1 MANGVN
7 NRQRMAATMAVI
19 EEGEKASDLLAFV
32 SDDEKALLKSVI
44 DVCLKINPSEREFKL
59 RQQARSQLSSEQWSG
74 LADIHPAWLL
84 EELKTESPRII
95 GIILRYLP
103 SRHVRFLLEHL
114 PPTIRFAI
122 PNVVEAFSV
131 PQPVLDVIRRRFESR
146 FQPLHLSRSIDQFG
160 FDELYYLKGDELE
173 IFFKDLGLQELAM
186 ALHGI
191 SGKSLNVLLNRLSL
205 RDAKRLQQ
213 RMRSLDDVSEVLK
226 RQARYT
232 VLEVEGEHLGPEHL
246 LMEIG
251 LAAFARA
258 VSPANQDLFRRLS
271 VKMEPRISYVLK
283 RYIDERLEKNTLT
296 TSEERQSLILSRV
309 ATLANESLIDPSW
322 SRFFPSQVGLA

>member
-1 MANGVN
+1 MVA
-7 NRQRMAATMAVI
+7 MMAVL
-19 EEGEKASDLLAFV
+19 EDGDRAADLLAFV
-32 SDDEKALLKSVI
+32 SLDDDKRALKDVI
-44 DVCLKINPSEREFKL
+44 EACLKIDPSEREFKL

-74 LADIHPAWLL
+74 LAEIHPAWIL
-84 EELKTESPRII
+84 EELKIESPRII

-103 SRHVRFLLEHL
+103 SRHVRYLLEHL

-146 FQPLHLSRSIDQFG
+146 FQRLHLSRSVEHLG
-160 FDELYYLKGDELE
+160 FDQLYYLKGDELE
-173 IFFKDLGLQELAM
+173 VFFKDLGLQELAM
-186 ALHGI
+186 ALSGI

-213 RMRSLDDVSEVLK
+213 RMRSLEGVSDVLK

-258 VSPANQDLFRRLS
+258 VAPMHHDLFRMLEI
-271 VKMEPRISYVLK
+271 KLDPRISYVLK
-283 RYIDERLEKNTLT
+283 RYIDERLEKNTGAVA
-296 TSEERQSLILSRV
+296 EERQNLILARV
-309 ATLANESLIDPSW
+309 VALASENLIDPSW
-322 SRFFPSQVGLA
+322 SKFFPEEA

>member
-1 MANGVN
+1 MDKNGTN
-7 NRQRMAATMAVI
+7 NRQRMVATLAVI
-19 EEGEKASDLLAFV
+19 EEGERAADLLAFV
-32 SDDEKALLKSVI
+32 SDGEKGSLKSVI
-44 DVCLKINPSEREFKL
+44 DACLKIDPSEREFKL

-74 LADIHPAWLL
+74 LAEIHPAWLL
-84 EELKTESPRII
+84 EELKIESPRII

-146 FQPLHLSRSIDQFG
+146 FQPLHLSRSIEQFG

-173 IFFKDLGLQELAM
+173 VFFKDLGLQELAM
-186 ALHGI
+186 ALDGI

-213 RMRSLDDVSEVLK
+213 RMRSLEDVTGVLK

-246 LMEIG
+246 LLEIG

-258 VSPANQDLFRRLS
+258 VSPAHNDLFRMLEI
-271 VKMEPRISYVLK
+271 KLDPRISYVLK
-283 RYIDERLEKNTLT
+283 RYIDERLEKNT
-296 TSEERQSLILSRV
+296 SAVAEERQNLIVSRV
-309 ATLANESLIDPSW
+309 AALANESLIDPSW
-322 SRFFPSQVGLA
+322 SKFLA